1 MLRIDRGGG
10 GGENRCMETC
20 EGAIITIWR
29 EMMMVWIK
37 VVSVEMGDE
46 VNSRY
51 LLQVEAT

>member
-1 MLRIDRGGG
+1 
-10 GGENRCMETC
+10 METC

-46 VNSRY
+46 VNSGY